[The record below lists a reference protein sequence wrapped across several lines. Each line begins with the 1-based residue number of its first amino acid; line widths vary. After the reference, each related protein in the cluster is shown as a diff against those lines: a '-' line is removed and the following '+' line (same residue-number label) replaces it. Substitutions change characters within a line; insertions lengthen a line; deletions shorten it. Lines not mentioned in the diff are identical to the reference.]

1 MRIAGVDLP
10 EQKSI
15 WIALTQLYGLG
26 RKNSVQLLREAK
38 VEMEKKTAELSR
50 DEVSRIAKVL
60 ENWKIEGDLRREV
73 TENIKRLKEI
83 GSYRGIRHGKGLPVR
98 GQRTRTNARTK
109 RGKRIT
115 IGALKKEAMSR
126 TSSRQ
131 PGVQQVTEGK

>member
-1 MRIAGVDLP
+1 MRITGVDLP

-26 RKNSVQLLREAK
+26 RKNSAQLLREAK
-38 VEMEKKTAELSR
+38 VEMGKKTAELSR
-50 DEVSRIAKVL
+50 DEVSRITKVL
-60 ENWKIEGDLRREV
+60 EDWKIEGDLRREV

-115 IGALKKEAMSR
+115 IGALKKETMSR

-131 PGVQQVTEGK
+131 PGIQQVTEGK